1 MAVKW
6 AKTTLEDKIVD
17 VVIFLFCTLVL
28 FATMYPFYFIL
39 IVSLNEGLDAAIGG
53 IYWFPRTFTLENY
66 EQFFSDTRWLRAI
79 GVSVA
84 RTAVGTGFGVLFT
97 TIVSYGLSFKDL
109 AGRKFYMVFIIISMY
124 FSGGI
129 IPYFILL
136 RELNLLNTFAV
147 YVIPGAVSA
156 FFLLIGISFFG
167 NIPPSLRESAKM
179 DGAGEVMIFTRII
192 LMISKPFIATT
203 TLFMGVGHWNNWF
216 DNAFFIRD
224 RSLDTLPFLMMQV
237 VNSAQVTAVDAM
249 HVSAGATTPL
259 SVQAAA
265 MIIATVPIICVYP
278 FLQKYFVSGIMIGS
292 VKE

>member
-1 MAVKW
+1 MDAKRM
-6 AKTTLEDKIVD
+6 KTTLEDKIVD
-17 VVIFLFCTLVL
+17 TVIFVFCSLIL
-28 FATMYPFYFIL
+28 FATMYPFYYIL
-39 IVSLNEGLDAAIGG
+39 IVSFNEGLDAAIGG
-53 IYWFPRTFTLENY
+53 IYWFPRAFTLENY

-84 RTAVGTGFGVLFT
+84 RTVIGTSIGVLFT
-97 TIVSYGLSFKDL
+97 MVVSYGLSFKDL
-109 AGRKFYMVFIIISMY
+109 AGRKFYMVFIITSMY

-156 FFLLIGISFFG
+156 FFLLVGISFFG
-167 NIPPSLRESAKM
+167 TIPPSLRESAKM
-179 DGAGEVMIFTRII
+179 DGAGEITIFARII
-192 LMISKPFIATT
+192 FPISKPFIATT

-216 DNAFFIRD
+216 DNAFFIRNRD
-224 RSLDTLPFLMMQV
+224 LDTLSFLMMQV
-237 VNSAQVTAVDAM
+237 INSAQVSAVDAM

-259 SVQAAA
+259 SVQASA

>member
-1 MAVKW
+1 MLARW
-6 AKTTLEDKIVD
+6 SKTTLEDKIVD
-17 VVIFLFCTLVL
+17 IIIFIFCTFVL
-28 FATMYPFYFIL
+28 FVTMYPFYFIL
-39 IVSLNEGLDAAIGG
+39 IVSFNEGLDAAIGG

-66 EQFFSDTRWLRAI
+66 EQFFTDTRWLRAI
-79 GVSVA
+79 GVSIA
-84 RTAVGTGFGVLFT
+84 RTVVGTTLGVLFT
-97 TIVSYGLSFKDL
+97 MIVSYGLSFKDL
-109 AGRKFYMVFIIISMY
+109 AGRKFYMIFIIISMY

-136 RELNLLNTFAV
+136 RELGLMNTFAV

-156 FFLLIGISFFG
+156 FFLLVGISFFG
-167 NIPPSLRESAKM
+167 SIPPSLRESAKM
-179 DGAGEVMIFTRII
+179 DGASEVTVFVRII
-192 LMISKPFIATT
+192 LLISKPFIATT

-216 DNAFFIRD
+216 DNAFFIRN
-224 RSLDTLPFLMMQV
+224 SALDTLPFLMMQV
-237 VNSAQVTAVDAM
+237 VNSAQVAAVDAM

-259 SVQAAA
+259 SVQASA